1 MPPVDSAADILAR
14 HEAAGRYFEA
24 AGVRSFVREQGKGDP
39 VVCLHGVPASSF
51 TYRRVIAEVAARS
64 LRPVAFDFPGL
75 GLADRPV
82 DFDYTW
88 TGLGHWAKAA
98 VDALELER
106 FHLLVHDIGGPIG
119 FELAHKMPR
128 RILSLTLLN
137 TIVDVDTFE
146 RPVPMSVFARPGVGE
161 AALRMTT
168 RRSFRELMYRV
179 AVYDRERLNAQEI
192 DVYYDLLKR
201 GDGGA
206 AFLKIMRGFEL
217 TKRKRDKYR
226 SVLRKV
232 PYPVQILWGSKD
244 RALPMERFAHEARN
258 AAGLKRFDR
267 LPAGHF
273 IQEERGSGV
282 AKRIASVAQTR

>member
-1 MPPVDSAADILAR
+1 MPPVDTAADILAR

-82 DFDYTW
+82 NFDYTW
-88 TGLGHWAKAA
+88 TGLGHWAEAA

-119 FELAHKMPR
+119 FELAHKMPK

-146 RPVPMSVFARPGVGE
+146 RPFPMNLFARPGVGE

-179 AVYDRERLNAQEI
+179 AVHDRERLNAQEI

-244 RALPMERFAHEARN
+244 KALPMQRYAHEARK

-282 AKRIASVAQTR
+282 AKRIAAVAQTR